1 MTNHRRYIK
10 QGNALYRISETGF
23 YVNKRPSMKRRMI
36 GHDYT
41 KRGRYLITLVVDGR
55 RPLLGRLEGRAD
67 AIPGSPDFPRIIP
80 TTLGQ
85 AVINE
90 LQGVPN
96 YYPQIGLVACQLM
109 PDHLHFILS
118 IEEHLPE
125 NRPLGIVI
133 RGFIQGC
140 NRAYREEL
148 KAQGCLV
155 PKFKDSFPPD
165 NEGSLSL
172 KDSAQMPRK
181 SRFGLLFEHGYNDK
195 ILRREGQYEAWK
207 HYLKDNPRRLLIKKQ
222 HADWFQVRRNV
233 TFHGLTF
240 SMIGNHFLLD
250 CPEKLQVQC
259 SRKITS
265 EALSTQKQQLLEAAK
280 RGAVLV
286 SPSISK
292 GEREIMHEAF
302 KEGLRMIIL
311 KENGFTNYYK
321 PSGRMFE
328 ACKEGRILL
337 LSPWEHHTEQKTIAR
352 GQCLQLNDMARQLC
366 L

>member
-90 LQGVPN
+90 LQGLPN

-118 IEEHLPE
+118 IEERLPE

-155 PKFKDSFPPD
+155 PRFKDSFSPH
-165 NEGSLSL
+165 NGGSLSL
-172 KDSAQMPRK
+172 KDSELKLCK
-181 SRFGLLFEHGYNDK
+181 SRLETLSQRQSETTLDKETACRLVPSATQCDISWTDVLDDWQSFLIGL
-195 ILRREGQYEAWK
+195 
-207 HYLKDNPRRLLIKKQ
+207 P
-222 HADWFQVRRNV
+222 
-233 TFHGLTF
+233 
-240 SMIGNHFLLD
+240 
-250 CPEKLQVQC
+250 
-259 SRKITS
+259 
-265 EALSTQKQQLLEAAK
+265 
-280 RGAVLV
+280 
-286 SPSISK
+286 
-292 GEREIMHEAF
+292 
-302 KEGLRMIIL
+302 
-311 KENGFTNYYK
+311 
-321 PSGRMFE
+321 
-328 ACKEGRILL
+328 
-337 LSPWEHHTEQKTIAR
+337 
-352 GQCLQLNDMARQLC
+352 
-366 L
+366 

>member
-1 MTNHRRYIK
+1 MTDHRKYIK
-10 QGNALYRISETGF
+10 QNNKFYRLSETGF
-23 YVNKRPSMKRRMI
+23 YVNKKPSMKRRMI

-55 RPLLGRLEGRAD
+55 RPLLGHLEGRAD
-67 AIPGSPDFPRIIP
+67 ATPESPDYPHITP

-85 AVINE
+85 AIVNE
-90 LQGVPN
+90 LQHIPN
-96 YYPQIGLVACQLM
+96 YYPQIGIVAWQLM

-148 KAQGCLV
+148 KAQGYLI
-155 PKFKDSFPPD
+155 PTFNDSI
-165 NEGSLSL
+165 SLNKESLSSL
-172 KDSAQMPRK
+172 KDDAQKPRK

-195 ILRREGQYEAWK
+195 ILRHQEQYEAWK
-207 HYLKDNPRRLLIKKQ
+207 HYLKDNPRRLLIKRQ
-222 HADWFQVRRNV
+222 HSDWFQVQHNV
-233 TFHGLTF
+233 TFNGLTF
-240 SMIGNHFLLD
+240 SMIGNRFLLD
-250 CPEKLQVQC
+250 CPDKLQVQC

-265 EALSTQKQQLLEAAK
+265 EALATLKQQLLEAGRK
-280 RGAVLV
+280 GAVLV

-292 GEREIMHEAF
+292 GEQEIMHEAF
-302 KEGLRMIIL
+302 KAGLRMIIL

-328 ACKEGRILL
+328 ACKEGSILL

-352 GQCLQLNDMARQLC
+352 QQCLQLNDIARQLC